1 MQVYI
6 ILTFLPHKK
15 KTHKKGRVVPF
26 IHNVCLNLEA
36 DSGFK
41 KYLNF
46 SFYLNLL
53 DFLEGQMSEI
63 GLNV

>member
-6 ILTFLPHKK
+6 ILTFLPQKKK

-26 IHNVCLNLEA
+26 IHVCLNLEA

>member
-1 MQVYI
+1 MQVYV
-6 ILTFLPHKK
+6 ILTFLQKK
-15 KTHKKGRVVPF
+15 KHKKGRAVSF
-26 IHNVCLNLEA
+26 IYNVHLNLGA

-53 DFLEGQMSEI
+53 DFLEGKMSEI